1 MGVRNKENPKK
12 KSQKNQVQQPHEKYQ
27 DFFFFTMV
35 NGGTLEGKQEQKKQ
49 KRTHYSKRQPHEG
62 FHPET
67 LVFHES
73 AQTQEEN

>member
-1 MGVRNKENPKK
+1 
-12 KSQKNQVQQPHEKYQ
+12 
-27 DFFFFTMV
+27 MV